1 MAEEQINSFINE
13 SEHIIEIEI
22 DRLRDFQNHPFKV
35 QDDDQMELLRR
46 SIEKY
51 GILTPL
57 IVRPKLEGYYEIISG
72 HRRRFAAKKLGYL
85 KVPVIIRTLN
95 HDEAILCMVDANFQR
110 ENIAPSEKAFAY
122 KMKYNAI
129 KRKGHRL
136 KKGEQNDNPYK
147 GKKSIEVVGELMGDS
162 PKQVQRY
169 LKLTELLPE
178 LLEKLD
184 RDELAFNPAYAI
196 AFLKKR
202 DQELVLDAMEY
213 TQATP
218 SLSQAQRIKLI
229 SQNGV
234 LTWNIIADILGEI
247 KQDHPERVLF
257 KTAQLREYF
266 PKDYTVSMMKEEIIT
281 LLKERMNKGEKTKGD
296 NKHV

>member
-13 SEHIIEIEI
+13 SERIIEIEI

-35 QDDDQMELLRR
+35 QDDEQMELLRR

-184 RDELAFNPAYAI
+184 RDELAFNPAYEI